1 MKRGVVIYN
10 NNGDRRAINAAMSSG
25 CKVYV
30 RRLTME
36 ENICVFEGTSASVWL
51 TKLRLV
57 MAEFE
62 NFHERRK
69 RKRARAR

>member
-1 MKRGVVIYN
+1 MKRGVVIYK
-10 NNGDRRAINAAMSSG
+10 NGDRRAINAAMSSG

-36 ENICVFEGTSASVWL
+36 ENICIFEGTTISVWL
-51 TKLRLV
+51 TKLGII
-57 MAEFE
+57 MAEFKS
-62 NFHERRK
+62 FHERRK